1 MKLFFAVILLAGF
14 TWAGLWRTPDQ
25 QGQHLMDQGEHEAAA
40 EAFQDPMRQGIAWYR
55 AGEFEKAEASFAR
68 VATPEAE
75 FNRGNALVLL
85 GEYEAAVER
94 YDRALQLRPGWEP
107 ATTNREIAAARAE
120 RLEQT
125 GGDMGDQKIGADE
138 IVFDRKNNQD
148 GQETEVDGGQPLSDA
163 EMQALWLRRV
173 QTKPADFL
181 KAKFAYQSA
190 NPS

>member
-1 MKLFFAVILLAGF
+1 
-14 TWAGLWRTPDQ
+14 
-25 QGQHLMDQGEHEAAA
+25 MDQVHFEAAA

-190 NPS
+190 NPSEGGNQ